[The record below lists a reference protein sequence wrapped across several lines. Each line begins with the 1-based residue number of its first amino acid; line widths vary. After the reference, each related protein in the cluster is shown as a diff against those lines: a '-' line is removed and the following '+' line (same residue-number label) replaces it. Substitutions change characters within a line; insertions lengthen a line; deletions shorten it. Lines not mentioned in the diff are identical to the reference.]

1 MPTTS
6 WQTPSTASRCQ
17 SASTSLTELWPPI
30 SSALDLLPARQGH
43 RLPPD
48 ALHAQTSRRRFCVA
62 LHDFA
67 AARLTIHTPS
77 CTYRGP
83 LPGGHMGPDP
93 PPSARPKP
101 CEINDSLIAVRPAH
115 MTLCLHVKTCH
126 DPMCVTPGVS
136 LSTRQLWLS
145 TWVGGLAM
153 ATHKAVRL
161 CCRPIST
168 QQPRV

>member
-1 MPTTS
+1 MLFMHKLLADVS
-6 WQTPSTASRCQ
+6 ASPSTNY
-17 SASTSLTELWPPI
+17 
-30 SSALDLLPARQGH
+30 
-43 RLPPD
+43 
-48 ALHAQTSRRRFCVA
+48 
-62 LHDFA
+62 FA

-77 CTYRGP
+77 CTYCGP

-161 CCRPIST
+161 LSANFHPTTPCLKTTETPVTLTSVQRIMGLPDHGRTVVLLT
-168 QQPRV
+168 QRLCLSSSS

>member
-1 MPTTS
+1 MLFMHKLLADVS
-6 WQTPSTASRCQ
+6 ASPSTNN
-17 SASTSLTELWPPI
+17 
-30 SSALDLLPARQGH
+30 
-43 RLPPD
+43 
-48 ALHAQTSRRRFCVA
+48 
-62 LHDFA
+62 FA

-145 TWVGGLAM
+145 TWVGGLVM